1 MRIGWARIVLALFS
15 VALGIPPLAAA
26 GKPARRAFSPESP
39 FNKKIPPRTPTDPAS
54 QAAIRS
60 LLAFGQ
66 TVNVNLGSWTPPV
79 FVATKTS
86 PVKSVQLPRGAS
98 VDVPVPSGAAPSTD
112 TDGYLTI
119 IDRPRGCTYDF
130 FRAQQRGDGS
140 WVAGGAA
147 AFRLGGTGVHRPW
160 GVRASGFALLAGL
173 IRPSEV
179 RANRIEH
186 ALVMGIPNTSP
197 SFRAPATTSDGRT
210 PGGIAMG
217 SHFQLDPNFDVSR
230 LPPDQRMIARA
241 MQRYGVYI
249 GDTSGAITLY
259 AQNTASTSGF
269 LYPDW
274 ANGLTLSQEIVGGL
288 RLLRPTAAASL
299 DKTPTARCAVAK
311 RGHRKTGKY

>member
-1 MRIGWARIVLALFS
+1 MRIGSARIVPALFLLAL
-15 VALGIPPLAAA
+15 VIPPLAVA
-26 GKPARRAFSPESP
+26 GKPAPRVFSPASP
-39 FNKKIPPRTPTDPAS
+39 FNKKIAPRTPTDPAS

-60 LLAFGQ
+60 LLAFSQ
-66 TVNVNLGSWTPPV
+66 TVNVNLGAWTPPV

-86 PVKSVQLPRGAS
+86 PVKSVQLPSGAS
-98 VDVPVPSGAAPSTD
+98 LDVPVPSGAAPSAD
-112 TDGYLTI
+112 SDGYLTI

-140 WVAGGAA
+140 WAAGGAA

-160 GVRASGFALLAGL
+160 GVRASGFSLLAGL

-179 RANRIEH
+179 RANSIEH
-186 ALVMGIPNTSP
+186 ALVMGIPNTAP

-217 SHFQLDPNFDVSR
+217 SHFQLDPGFDVSR
-230 LPPDQRMIARA
+230 LPADQRMIARA

-259 AQNTASTSGF
+259 AQNTASTPGF
-269 LYPDW
+269 IYPDW
-274 ANGLTLSQEIVGGL
+274 AGGLTLPQEIVAAL
-288 RLLRPTAAASL
+288 RLLRPPSASRL
-299 DKTPTARCAVAK
+299 DKTPTARCGVTK
-311 RGHRKTGKY
+311 RGGKY

>member
-1 MRIGWARIVLALFS
+1 MRIWSARIVLALFL

-274 ANGLTLSQEIVGGL
+274 ANGLTLSQEIVAGL